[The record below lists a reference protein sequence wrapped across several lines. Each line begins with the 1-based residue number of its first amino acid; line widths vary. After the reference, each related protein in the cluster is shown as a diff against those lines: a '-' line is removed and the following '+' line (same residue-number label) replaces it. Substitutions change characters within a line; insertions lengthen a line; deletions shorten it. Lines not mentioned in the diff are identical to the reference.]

1 MIGRDSVKSSSRI
14 SGRMPSRCGSTK
26 YSELFFNHTLVTPF
40 VRLPQ
45 ILSQPMP
52 QTSHESSTVPALPS
66 GIGNSSRFLKFNSHG
81 VWPRLMQFSPGT
93 PRPGQ
98 FQCLASLGISV
109 RSIHGSGCPA
119 KPNGY
124 PHLHISPKDSIADQ
138 AESGARRK
146 GICKFGQSQ
155 FRTMVHSNVRTLIKL
170 LAGRSCQ
177 RMCSMM
183 SVVLIRTGRT
193 LEVSV
198 HNSPI
203 TTKVIYCCRVKLLIV
218 DLSLESL
225 EPDEHE
231 SVG

>member
-26 YSELFFNHTLVTPF
+26 YSVLFFNHTLVTPF

-52 QTSHESSTVPALPS
+52 QTSHESSTVPVLPS

-146 GICKFGQSQ
+146 GIW
-155 FRTMVHSNVRTLIKL
+155 
-170 LAGRSCQ
+170 RSCQ